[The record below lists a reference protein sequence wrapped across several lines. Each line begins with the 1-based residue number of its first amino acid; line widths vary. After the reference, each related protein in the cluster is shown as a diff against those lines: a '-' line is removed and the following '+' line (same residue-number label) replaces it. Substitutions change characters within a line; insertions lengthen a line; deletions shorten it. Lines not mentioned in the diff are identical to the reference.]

1 MRIYHTQPCLNI
13 LSSLLPFV
21 SAFKYLRCFLPFS
34 HTMSPALLASGAST
48 LGGVDSFVSC
58 LKQILSTI
66 EKSSLEP
73 PLGEP
78 DFDPELLCQIIK
90 PTTQPVDELYKSSL
104 EIACKTILY
113 ELAVCARCGPIKSKF
128 LTKFR
133 QKTPLLVMKP

>member
-1 MRIYHTQPCLNI
+1 
-13 LSSLLPFV
+13 
-21 SAFKYLRCFLPFS
+21 
-34 HTMSPALLASGAST
+34 MSPALLASGTSA

-73 PLGEP
+73 PLGEL
-78 DFDPELLCQIIK
+78 DFDAELLGQIK
-90 PTTQPVDELYKSSL
+90 PATQPVDELYKSSL

-113 ELAVCARCGPIKSKF
+113 ELAVRVRCRAIKSKS

-133 QKTPLLVMKP
+133 QKTPLLVTKH